1 MGELE
6 KWEMG
11 REERKARKYDQKL
24 SPHESDQSENP
35 NDSVIKGLLR
45 IRISNYQFNLL
56 MLLIIFSPPQCFCKL
71 WHFLVFCVTDLG

>member
-6 KWEMG
+6 KWGMG
-11 REERKARKYDQKL
+11 REERKAKKYDQKL

-45 IRISNYQFNLL
+45 ISISYYQFNINVTNHLL
-56 MLLIIFSPPQCFCKL
+56 SSPMLL
-71 WHFLVFCVTDLG
+71 